1 MKGYWTVRQ
10 CLQQSI
16 EIVGNFFTKRIILY
30 SKVDVKFA
38 LILRYIEMTVPVA
51 SCAYK
56 ICTVI
61 RINFVE
67 HTEEG
72 GRRL

>member
-1 MKGYWTVRQ
+1 M
-10 CLQQSI
+10 
-16 EIVGNFFTKRIILY
+16 Y

-51 SCAYK
+51 GCAYK